1 MHLEFP
7 HESFMED
14 TMLSK
19 DYENMAAEGITV
31 TLSGRL
37 SSMTTDH
44 RIRPGHTGRT
54 EPSGWKGKG
63 VGRG

>member
-19 DYENMAAEGITV
+19 AGENMAGKGNLV
-31 TLSGRL
+31 TISGWLSN
-37 SSMTTDH
+37 MTIDH
-44 RIRPGHTGRT
+44 RNGPACTGRI
-54 EPSGWKGKG
+54 
-63 VGRG
+63 

>member
-14 TMLSK
+14 TVLSK
-19 DYENMAAEGITV
+19 ADENMAGKGNSV
-31 TLSGRL
+31 TISGWL

-44 RIRPGHTGRT
+44 MGLHTT
-54 EPSGWKGKG
+54 GKI
-63 VGRG
+63 